1 MYEIV
6 LIILIFILDFTNF
19 LAKVSINRF
28 KIKWIKNMEVKNTA
42 LVTGANG
49 FVGSHLVDLLL
60 SKNFNVK
67 CLVRKSSN
75 TKWLKEKDVEI
86 INCGFNDKEGLAK
99 AVNNIDYIF
108 HVAGVVKSKK
118 PEGYF
123 IGNVE
128 NTKNLLDACLDNNK
142 SVKKI
147 IIVSSQ
153 TACGPTLDGKLV
165 NEDTELHPITTYG
178 KSKREEEL
186 LAKSYEDKLPIT
198 ICRAPAIYG
207 ERDTEIFIFFDTFNK
222 GLMTTIGMKD
232 KNISLIHVVDF
243 VKGLY
248 LAAVNINSTGKL
260 YFISSEVIYNWT
272 QIGDI
277 TSKVLNKRPIKI
289 KVPHFIVYTI
299 AAIAQ
304 FFAMFSSKAATLN
317 LEKARDL
324 VQSDW
329 TCDTSKAVKEL
340 GYRQEIS
347 AEDGIARTCKWYKE
361 VGWLK

>member
-6 LIILIFILDFTNF
+6 LIILIFVIDFTNS

-49 FVGSHLVDLLL
+49 FVGSHLIDLLL
-60 SKNFNVK
+60 DKNFTVK
-67 CLVRKSSN
+67 CLLRKSSN
-75 TKWLKEKDVEI
+75 TKWLKGKDVEI
-86 INCGFNDKEGLAK
+86 IDCGFNDKAGLAN
-99 AVNNIDYIF
+99 AVSNVDYVF
-108 HVAGVVKSKK
+108 HVAGVVKSKR

-123 IGNVE
+123 NGNVE
-128 NTKNLLDACLDNNK
+128 NTRNLLNACLNNK
-142 SVKKI
+142 AIKKVV
-147 IIVSSQ
+147 IVSSQ
-153 TACGPTLDGKLV
+153 TACGPTLGKELV
-165 NEDTELHPITTYG
+165 NEKTEPHPITTYG
-178 KSKREEEL
+178 RSKREEEL
-186 LAKSYEDKLPIT
+186 LAQSYMDRLPIS

-248 LAAVNINSTGKL
+248 LAAINPVSTGQT

-277 TSKVLNKRPIKI
+277 TSKVLNKRPVKI

-299 AAIAQ
+299 ATIAQ

-329 TCDTSKAVKEL
+329 TCDTTKAVREL
-340 GYRQEIS
+340 NYKQEIS
-347 AEDGIARTCKWYKE
+347 AEEGIARTCNWYKE